1 VLRLSLIQL
10 LGVHSEAGN
19 VEVAKYAQ
27 KRALSVDPWNP
38 EVLLQSGIYF
48 TDAHADR
55 MVSDT
60 RVDLDAVK
68 RLPANSDPRSSRP

>member
-1 VLRLSLIQL
+1 VAESPVPNLRSLGL
-10 LGVHSEAGN
+10 LRRCREAGN

-55 MVSDT
+55 MVSDMG
-60 RVDLDAVK
+60 RVGTGAL
-68 RLPANSDPRSSRP
+68 RCSPAT